1 MEQGTVERRPRVEH
15 GVMLVTLMLMGL
27 GLVMVYSATVYSAT
41 APHML
46 GRTQGNGMYFLE
58 RQLMFV
64 GAGLLALTIASF
76 VPFWLYRKLAIP
88 AIVIGAFAMTSVLW
102 FGKER
107 LGAVR
112 WFDLGPISVQP
123 GEFVKLAFVMWVS
136 YSLARKRD
144 MVTRFSIGVI
154 PHLAVAMLFVWLYME
169 QPDLGST
176 IILGAVLLF
185 LLHVAG
191 TRLKHIGMLM
201 GGGIALV
208 TVFVL
213 SSAEKMRRVAAW
225 LNPEAYAESDAYQLI
240 NSKVSIG
247 SGGLLG
253 EGLGSGQHNIAGYV
267 PEGETDFIFAVIGE
281 ELGFV
286 GTFLVIAFFAFILWR
301 GMNLASSIRDHFA
314 RFLVFGATLLVVM
327 QAGINIGVTTGVL
340 PTKGLTL
347 PFVSMGGSS
356 MVVMCMCAG
365 ILLNA
370 SRTFPRLV
378 REKST
383 VDVQVPASEVEVLVK
398 ETA

>member
-1 MEQGTVERRPRVEH
+1 MECGVVERKPKVEH
-15 GVMLVTLMLMGL
+15 GIMLVALLLMGL

-64 GAGLLALTIASF
+64 GAGLLALTLSSF
-76 VPFWLYRKLAIP
+76 LPFWVYRKMAVP
-88 AIVIGAFAMTSVLW
+88 AIILGGIAMVCVL
-102 FGKER
+102 FLGKEK

-136 YSLARKRD
+136 FSLARKQD
-144 MVTRFSIGVI
+144 MLTRFSIAII
-154 PHLAVAMLFVWLYME
+154 PHLLVACVFVLLYME

-176 IILGAVLLF
+176 IILGTVLLF

-191 TRLKHIGMLM
+191 TRLRHIMMVM
-201 GGGIALV
+201 GGGIAMV

-225 LNPEAYAESDAYQLI
+225 LNPEAFAESDAYQLI
-240 NSKVSIG
+240 NSKASIG
-247 SGGLLG
+247 AGGFLG
-253 EGLGSGQHNIAGYV
+253 EGLGSGRQNIAGYV

-286 GTFLVIAFFAFILWR
+286 GTFLVIIFFGYVLWR
-301 GMNLASSIRDHFA
+301 GMSLAASIRDQFG
-314 RFLVFGATLLVVM
+314 RFLVFGATMLIVL
-327 QAGINIGVTTGVL
+327 QAAINMGVTTGVL

-356 MVVMCMCAG
+356 MVVMCICAG

-378 REKST
+378 RDS
-383 VDVQVPASEVEVLVK
+383 VDDDVRVSASEVEVLVK

>member
-1 MEQGTVERRPRVEH
+1 MAQGVIERKPRVEH
-15 GVMLVTLMLMGL
+15 GVLLVSMLLMGL

-64 GAGLLALTIASF
+64 GAGLIALTVASF
-76 VPFWLYRKLAIP
+76 VPFWFYRKLAVPIL
-88 AIVIGAFAMTSVLW
+88 IVGAVAMTGVLF

-112 WFDLGPISVQP
+112 WFDLGPLSVQP

-154 PHLAVAMLFVWLYME
+154 PHLLVAGLFVWLYME

-176 IILGAVLLF
+176 IILGAVMLF

-191 TRLKHIGMLM
+191 TRPQHTAMVM

-208 TVFVL
+208 AVFVVA
-213 SSAEKMRRVAAW
+213 SAEKMRRVAAW
-225 LNPEAYAESDAYQLI
+225 LDPRAFAESDAYQLI
-240 NSKVSIG
+240 NSKISIG

-253 EGLGSGQHNIAGYV
+253 EGLGSGRQNIAGYV

-286 GTFLVIAFFAFILWR
+286 GTFLVIAFFGYFLWR
-301 GMNLASSIRDHFA
+301 GMSLAASIRDHFA
-314 RFLVFGATLLVVM
+314 RFLVFGATMLVVM
-327 QAGINIGVTTGVL
+327 QAGINMGVTTGVL

-356 MVVMCMCAG
+356 MVVMCLCTG

-378 REKST
+378 RERGDL
-383 VDVQVPASEVEVLVK
+383 DVRVAASEVEVLVK

>member
-1 MEQGTVERRPRVEH
+1 MEHGAVERKPRVEH

-64 GAGLLALTIASF
+64 GAGLLALTVASF

-88 AIVIGAFAMTSVLW
+88 AIILGGIAMTGVLW

-112 WFDLGPISVQP
+112 WFDLGPISLQP

-144 MVTRFSIGVI
+144 LVTRFTIGVI
-154 PHLAVAMLFVWLYME
+154 PHLVVAMLFVWLYME

-191 TRLKHIGMLM
+191 TRLKHIAMLM

-213 SSAEKMRRVAAW
+213 SSGEKMRRVAAW
-225 LNPEAYAESDAYQLI
+225 LNPEAFAESDAYQLI
-240 NSKVSIG
+240 NSKISIG
-247 SGGLLG
+247 AGGLLG
-253 EGLGSGQHNIAGYV
+253 EGLGSGQQNIAGYV

-286 GTFLVIAFFAFILWR
+286 GTFLVISFFAYILWR

-356 MVVMCMCAG
+356 MVVMCLCAG
-365 ILLNA
+365 VILNA

-378 REKST
+378 REKSAI
-383 VDVQVPASEVEVLVK
+383 DVPVSASEVEVLVK

>member
-1 MEQGTVERRPRVEH
+1 MEYGAVERKPRVEH
-15 GVMLVTLMLMGL
+15 GVMLVTLLLMGL

-64 GAGLLALTIASF
+64 GAGLVALTVASF

-88 AIVIGAFAMTSVLW
+88 AIVIGGIAMLGVLW
-102 FGKER
+102 FGRER

-112 WFDLGPISVQP
+112 WFDLGAISVQP
-123 GEFVKLAFVMWVS
+123 GEFVKLAFVMWMS

-144 MVTRFSIGVI
+144 IVTRFSIGVI
-154 PHLAVAMLFVWLYME
+154 PHLVVAAAFVWLYMA

-176 IILGAVLLF
+176 IILGAVMLF

-191 TRLKHIGMLM
+191 TRFKHIGMVM
-201 GGGIALV
+201 GGGLVLV
-208 TVFVL
+208 TIFVI
-213 SSAEKMRRVAAW
+213 SSGEKMRRVAAW
-225 LNPEAYAESDAYQLI
+225 LNPEAFAESDAYQLI
-240 NSKVSIG
+240 NSKISIG
-247 SGGLLG
+247 AGGFFG
-253 EGLGSGQHNIAGYV
+253 EGLGSGQQNIAGYV

-281 ELGFV
+281 ELGFI
-286 GTFLVIAFFAFILWR
+286 GTFLVIAFFAYILWR
-301 GMNLASSIRDHFA
+301 GMNLAASIRDHFA
-314 RFLVFGATLLVVM
+314 RFLVFGATMLVVM
-327 QAGINIGVTTGVL
+327 QAGINVGVTTGVL

-365 ILLNA
+365 IILNA

-378 REKST
+378 REKAAL
-383 VDVQVPASEVEVLVK
+383 DIRVPASEVEVLVK

>member
-1 MEQGTVERRPRVEH
+1 MERGVVERKPRVEH
-15 GVMLVTLMLMGL
+15 GIMLVALLLMGL

-64 GAGLLALTIASF
+64 GAGLLALTMASF
-76 VPFWLYRKLAIP
+76 VPFWVYRKMAVP
-88 AIVIGAFAMTSVLW
+88 AIILGGIAMTGVL
-102 FGKER
+102 FLGKEK

-136 YSLARKRD
+136 FSLARKQD
-144 MVTRFSIGVI
+144 MLTRFSIAII
-154 PHLAVAMLFVWLYME
+154 PHLLVAGVFVLLYME

-176 IILGAVLLF
+176 IILGTVLLF

-191 TRLKHIGMLM
+191 TRLHHIAMVM
-201 GGGIALV
+201 GGGIAMV

-213 SSAEKMRRVAAW
+213 SSGEKMRRVAAW
-225 LNPEAYAESDAYQLI
+225 LNPEAFAESDAYQLI
-240 NSKVSIG
+240 NSKISIG
-247 SGGLLG
+247 AGGLLG
-253 EGLGSGQHNIAGYV
+253 EGLGSGQQNIAGYV

-281 ELGFV
+281 ELGFI
-286 GTFLVIAFFAFILWR
+286 GTFLVISFFGYILWR
-301 GMNLASSIRDHFA
+301 GMSLAASIRDQFA
-314 RFLVFGATLLVVM
+314 RFLVFGATMLVVL
-327 QAGINIGVTTGVL
+327 QAAINMGVTTGVL

-356 MVVMCMCAG
+356 MVVMCICAG

-370 SRTFPRLV
+370 SRTFPRLGVESANDDV
-378 REKST
+378 RVS
-383 VDVQVPASEVEVLVK
+383 ASEVEVLIK